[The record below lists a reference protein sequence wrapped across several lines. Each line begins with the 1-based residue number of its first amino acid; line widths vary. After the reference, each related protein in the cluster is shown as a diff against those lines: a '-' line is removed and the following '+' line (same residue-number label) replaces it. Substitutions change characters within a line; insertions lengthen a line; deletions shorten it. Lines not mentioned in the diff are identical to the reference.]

1 MGTHPIFESDF
12 DCLTDMNRI
21 SSFGTLSRNLA
32 QCSRYKSS
40 ASYKSKIA
48 KKTTGS
54 SQLNKLGLDDPKS
67 LKASKFSS
75 GVLDS
80 QHEKMKNKSIE
91 MKAKWD
97 AMTDE
102 EKEAILENQREQA
115 RLAEEEYLKKEQSR
129 QELYAKFVLDPQ
141 KAKDR
146 SGQAT
151 KVFAVLF
158 IWYIG
163 EELDIWKD
171 LGIYSAII
179 NGYRSL

>member
-12 DCLTDMNRI
+12 DCLTEMNRI

-32 QCSRYKSS
+32 QCSRHKSS

-54 SQLNKLGLDDPKS
+54 SQLNKLGLDDPNS
-67 LKASKFSS
+67 LKASKMSS

-80 QHEKMKNKSIE
+80 HHEKMKSKSIE

-102 EKEAILENQREQA
+102 EKEAIYEKQREQA
-115 RLAEEEYLKKEQSR
+115 RLAEEEYLRKQKAR
-129 QELYAKFVLDPQ
+129 QERYANFCRYVLLVYWRG
-141 KAKDR
+141 AR
-146 SGQAT
+146 YLEG
-151 KVFAVLF
+151 
-158 IWYIG
+158 
-163 EELDIWKD
+163 
-171 LGIYSAII
+171 
-179 NGYRSL
+179 

>member
-21 SSFGTLSRNLA
+21 SSFGTLSRNFA
-32 QCSRYKSS
+32 QCSRHKSS

-54 SQLNKLGLDDPKS
+54 SQLKKLGLDDPNS
-67 LKASKFSS
+67 LKGKGETIGKVFH
-75 GVLDS
+75 DS
-80 QHEKMKNKSIE
+80 HHEKMKNKSME

-102 EKEAILENQREQA
+102 EKEAIYEKQREQA
-115 RLAEEEYLKKEQSR
+115 R
-129 QELYAKFVLDPQ
+129 QERYAKFVLDPQ

-146 SGQAT
+146 SGKAT
-151 KVFAVLF
+151 KVFAVML
-158 IWYIG
+158 IWFIG

-179 NGYRSL
+179 NGYRSLAT